1 MLLSIALIKIVF
13 IFMDSN
19 TVQIAL
25 GHIQQKKKL
34 RERILY
40 RKTTITGKFN

>member
-1 MLLSIALIKIVF
+1 MLLSIALIKTVF

-25 GHIQQKKKL
+25 GHIQQKKI